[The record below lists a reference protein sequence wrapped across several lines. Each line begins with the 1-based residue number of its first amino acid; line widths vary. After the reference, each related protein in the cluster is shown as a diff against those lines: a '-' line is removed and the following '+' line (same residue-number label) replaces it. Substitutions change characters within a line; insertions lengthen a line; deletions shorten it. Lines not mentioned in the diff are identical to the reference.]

1 MCYNPAGASLCI
13 LTRGVLIIHADR
25 MTHAA
30 QQILESFETLPEP
43 DKQEVAAAILR
54 SALDRDLPS
63 LQDEELTLAADQ
75 VFLELDRRE
84 SLV

>member
-1 MCYNPAGASLCI
+1 
-13 LTRGVLIIHADR
+13 